1 MSTETGHS
9 DLQALQ
15 ERQRSSDSLTCWFC
29 HWLGRIS
36 PCMSSHR
43 RWARPRVEWS
53 SSPVAMKL
61 GHMVPAS
68 VLRQGTAPTQRGLAG
83 FVVGAETE
91 VFVGL
96 VGVDELAGV
105 HAVGGVEDALEGAEG
120 FHQLFAEH
128 LGEERAAALAV
139 PGLSGAGRDGRE

>member
-15 ERQRSSDSLTCWFC
+15 ERQRSRDSLTSLFC

-36 PCMSSHR
+36 PCMSSQSM
-43 RWARPRVEWS
+43 WARSRVEWS

-68 VLRQGTAPTQRGLAG
+68 VLRQAPTPTQRRVAEARLPLSFAWAERGLG
-83 FVVGAETE
+83 WQ
-91 VFVGL
+91 GL
-96 VGVDELAGV
+96 E
-105 HAVGGVEDALEGAEG
+105 
-120 FHQLFAEH
+120 
-128 LGEERAAALAV
+128 
-139 PGLSGAGRDGRE
+139 